1 MSQQSSPS
9 GSPAAEPRYTN
20 ENPAPGVANRRI
32 PGTIRKNDKMLF
44 PDNLDM
50 FPDNEYTREHGIK
63 RNDQMLF
70 PDNLDIFDY
79 NQPGQGQGMQRRA
92 GGAGEVDQP
101 KKDTLRL
108 RLDLNLDVDV
118 QIRARVH
125 GDVTLSLL

>member
-9 GSPAAEPRYTN
+9 GSPATEPKYTN
-20 ENPAPGVANRRI
+20 DNPAPGAANRRI
-32 PGTIRKNDKMLF
+32 PGSIRRNDKMLF

-79 NQPGQGQGMQRRA
+79 NQPGQGVQRRP

-101 KKDTLRL
+101 KKDTLKL